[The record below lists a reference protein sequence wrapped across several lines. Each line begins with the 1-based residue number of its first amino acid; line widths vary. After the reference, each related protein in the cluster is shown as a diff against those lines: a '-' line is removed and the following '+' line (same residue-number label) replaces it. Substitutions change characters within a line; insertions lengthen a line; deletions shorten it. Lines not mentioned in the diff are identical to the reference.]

1 MSRYLKKGVSGISP
15 IPPEKNNLLDLVI
28 EVLSDRIITEV
39 YQENGWVRK
48 NFYYPE
54 ECTTEELFQGKW
66 KQSQKPNKKRFRGER

>member
-1 MSRYLKKGVSGISP
+1 MLVAGRSSPQTLTGCPSGRWRG
-15 IPPEKNNLLDLVI
+15 LI

-66 KQSQKPNKKRFRGER
+66 KQSQQPSKKRARGER